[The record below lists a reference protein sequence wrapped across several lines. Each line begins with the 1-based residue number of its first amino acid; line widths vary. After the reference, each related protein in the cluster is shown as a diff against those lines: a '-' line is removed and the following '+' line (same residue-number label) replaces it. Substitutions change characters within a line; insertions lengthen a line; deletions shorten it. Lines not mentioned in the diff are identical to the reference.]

1 MKEYKSEIL
10 FYGFHLLLGYLISLN
25 GLIVFPFFAIFIL
38 IGTIWVLQTKDSNFQ
53 VLKVIL
59 YVVGAEVLFRM
70 RSDGALYDLGK
81 YTIIYFCFLGY
92 YFKKVSMNS
101 WPYLLI
107 LILFIPSILLT
118 FNTFFIDFDVRRK
131 IMFNILGP
139 LSLLT
144 CSVYTKDK
152 KISINELLTSLKFAT
167 GPLLSILILVILF
180 TPTNLMESI
189 TSTSSNFQTSGG
201 FGPNQM
207 SVVLGLGAFLFFVFL
222 IFEKNNYKLKIIYL
236 IFALMFFYRS
246 LLTFSRGGLITA
258 LLMVSIT
265 LVILYYFVN
274 KKAKLKIGLILLVST
289 IIGLGIWGYT
299 NIKTEGMIEKRYGN
313 KDAAG
318 RVKESILTGREHIMD
333 YDVELFKEN
342 PVLGVGIGMSSAYRE
357 SDGLSNLQAHSEPTR
372 LLAEHGVLGLLILL
386 ILIFTPIYSFFK
398 NRNYYYI
405 FFIPFLLFWL
415 LTINH
420 AATRIVAPGV
430 IYSLTLLILYFPVE
444 NRITNEEE
452 KDSLPR

>member
-1 MKEYKSEIL
+1 MKEFKGEIL
-10 FYGFHLLLGYLISLN
+10 FYGFHLLLGFLISLN
-25 GLIVFPFFAIFIL
+25 GRLVFPFFAIML
-38 IGTIWVLQTKDSNFQ
+38 ITSTIWILKTKDSNFQ

-59 YVVGAEVLFRM
+59 YIVGAEVLFRM

-81 YTIIYFCFLGY
+81 YSVIYFCFLGY
-92 YFKKVSMNS
+92 FFKKISVNS
-101 WPYLLI
+101 WPFFLI

-118 FNTFFIDFDVRRK
+118 FNTFFFEFDIRRK
-131 IMFNILGP
+131 IMFNFLGP
-139 LSLLT
+139 LSLIT
-144 CSVYTKDK
+144 CSIYTYDK
-152 KISINELLTSLKFAT
+152 KISFKNLLSSLKFAT

-189 TSTSSNFQTSGG
+189 TSTSSNFATSGG

-207 SVVLGLGAFLFFVFL
+207 SVVLGLGAFLFFVLL
-222 IFEKNNYKLKIIYL
+222 IFEKENKILKFIYL
-236 IFALMFFYRS
+236 FFISMFFYRS
-246 LLTFSRGGLITA
+246 LLTFSRGGLLTA
-258 LLMVSIT
+258 ILMVLIT
-265 LVILYYFVN
+265 LVILFYFLN
-274 KKAKLKIGLILLVST
+274 KKAKLKIGILVLFSSLF
-289 IIGLGIWGYT
+289 GLGIWGYS
-299 NIKTEGMIEKRYGN
+299 NMKTAGMIQKRYGN
-313 KDAAG
+313 QDAAG
-318 RVKESILTGREHIMD
+318 RVKESILTGREHIMN
-333 YDVELFKEN
+333 YDIELFKEN
-342 PVLGVGIGMSSAYRE
+342 PVLGVGIGISSAIRE
-357 SDGLSNLQAHSEPTR
+357 SDGLLNLQAHSEPTR

-386 ILIFTPIYSFFK
+386 LLLFIPIYSYIK

-430 IYSLTLLILYFPVE
+430 IYSLTLLILYFPSE